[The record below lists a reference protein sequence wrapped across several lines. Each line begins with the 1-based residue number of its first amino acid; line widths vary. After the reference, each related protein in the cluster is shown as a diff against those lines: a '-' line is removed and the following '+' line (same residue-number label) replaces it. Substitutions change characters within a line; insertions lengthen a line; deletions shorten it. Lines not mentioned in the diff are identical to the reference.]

1 MANNNNGMEV
11 SKGVLMAIIAVL
23 VLILLFAFVPG
34 LRALFT
40 KDGDKSRSGGSA
52 PVNLRVNG
60 ETVRTTSGS
69 DRTTTSQGAG
79 KDSAIDVNVD
89 ETDDGT
95 TINIDIPEDV
105 DVHAEGT
112 PGASVGPLPNL

>member
-40 KDGDKSRSGGSA
+40 KDGDKSGSGGSA